1 MQRLSIIVPTLEEG
15 AGITASLAGLQ
26 VLRTHGHEVIVVD
39 GASRDATTA
48 LAAPLADRVLTAPRG
63 RAAQMNAGAA
73 VAAGD
78 ALLFLHADTHLP
90 PGADALISTALTQ
103 RDWGRFDVRID
114 SERPMLCV
122 IGRMMN
128 LRSRLSGIATG
139 DQAMFMTRAAF
150 ERAGGFPIIAL
161 MEDVALS
168 MRLKSFGPPA
178 CLKARVLTSAR
189 RWERD
194 GVLATMLLMWK
205 LRLLYHFGADPQRLA
220 RMYAREG

>member
-1 MQRLSIIVPTLEEG
+1 MLRLSIIVPTLEEG
-15 AGITASLAGLQ
+15 AGITATLAGLQ
-26 VLRTHGHEVIVVD
+26 ALRTHGHEVIVVD

-48 LAAPLADRVLTAPRG
+48 LAVPLADRVLTATRG
-63 RAAQMNAGAA
+63 RAAQMNAGAV
-73 VAAGD
+73 VAAGN
-78 ALLFLHADTHLP
+78 ALLFLHADTRLP
-90 PGADALISTALTQ
+90 AGADALIATALTQ

-114 SERPMLCV
+114 SARPMLSV

-139 DQAMFMTRAAF
+139 DQAMFMTRAVF
-150 ERAGGFPIIAL
+150 ERAGGFPAIAL

-168 MRLKSFGPPA
+168 ARLKSFGPPA
-178 CLKARVLTSAR
+178 CLKAKVLTSAR
-189 RWERD
+189 RWERG
-194 GVLATMLLMWK
+194 GVLATILLMWK